1 MISLQETSKKPTV
14 FANLLK
20 VLMAHQHTHLST
32 IDLLGNGILSVASGI
47 FRLKVAGVDI
57 ETIRQT
63 VIDANGVTH
72 KNMAHYKIVGGV
84 AP

>member
-32 IDLLGNGILSVASGI
+32 IYLLGEGILSPAAGI
-47 FRLKVAGVDI
+47 ARLKAAGVQID
-57 ETIRQT
+57 TLSQT
-63 VIDANGVTH
+63 VLDANGVTH
-72 KNMAHYKIVGGV
+72 KNVAAYKIVGGV